1 MTSKTTWQTKH
12 FAQLSLNQLYDVL
25 KLRVDVFVVEQTC
38 FYPDLDSD
46 KDLLDRHPQT
56 LHLLGYQSEQLVAY
70 LRILPKGQSYSDY
83 VSIGRVVTAP
93 QARGGG
99 LGHDL
104 LTEGLT
110 LCQQYFPYETIKVS
124 AQQHLKAY
132 YQQHGFTQVS
142 EMYLEDDIPHIAMI
156 REHS

>member
-1 MTSKTTWQTKH
+1 MMTRTIWQTKH
-12 FAQLSLNQLYDVL
+12 FSDLSLNQLYDVL

-38 FYPDLDSD
+38 FYPDLDGD

-56 LHLLGYQSEQLVAY
+56 LHLLGYQAEQLVAY
-70 LRILPKGQSYSDY
+70 LRILPKGQNYPNN

-99 LGHDL
+99 LGHEL
-104 LTEGLT
+104 MTQGVA
-110 LCQQYFPYETIKVS
+110 LCQQRFPNEIIKIS

-132 YQQHGFTQVS
+132 YQKHGFTQVS

-156 REHS
+156 RE

>member
-1 MTSKTTWQTKH
+1 MMTKTTWQTKH
-12 FAQLSLNQLYDVL
+12 FEELSLNQLYDVL

-38 FYPDLDSD
+38 FYPDLDGE

-56 LHLLGYQSEQLVAY
+56 LHLLAYQAEQLVAY
-70 LRILPKGQSYSDY
+70 LRILPKGQNYPNN

-93 QARGGG
+93 KARGGG
-99 LGHDL
+99 LGHEL
-104 LTEGLT
+104 MTEALKT
-110 LCQQYFPYETIKVS
+110 CQQYFPNETIKIS

-132 YQQHGFTQVS
+132 YQKHGFTQVS

-156 REHS
+156 RE

>member
-1 MTSKTTWQTKH
+1 MTRTIWQTKH
-12 FAQLSLNQLYDVL
+12 FSDLSLNQLYDVL

-38 FYPDLDSD
+38 FYPDLDGD

-56 LHLLGYQSEQLVAY
+56 LHLLGYQAEQLVAY
-70 LRILPKGQSYSDY
+70 LRILPKGQNYPNN

-99 LGHDL
+99 LGHEL
-104 LTEGLT
+104 MIQGLA
-110 LCQQYFPYETIKVS
+110 LCQQEFPNEIIKIS

-132 YQQHGFTQVS
+132 YQKHGFTQVS

-156 REHS
+156 RE